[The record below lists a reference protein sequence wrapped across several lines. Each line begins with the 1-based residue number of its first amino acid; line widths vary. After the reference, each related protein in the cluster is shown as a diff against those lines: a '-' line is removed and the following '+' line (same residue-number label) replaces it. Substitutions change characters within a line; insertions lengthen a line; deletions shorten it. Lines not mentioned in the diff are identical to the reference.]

1 MRNLSMRALCAF
13 GCTLAAAA
21 FADGPNR
28 PFPQHTT
35 YSSGTIKPS
44 HRTQAQLDDDV
55 RAAYDRWKTNYLLQ
69 AGTEPDGRAR
79 YRVSAGVIQATDTV
93 SEGQGYG
100 MVIVPL
106 MAGYDPDAQTI
117 FDGLWE
123 YFNDHRSNV
132 DGRLMDWHIPPS
144 EASDDA
150 STGDDSAF
158 DGDADIALGLILAD
172 RQWGSTGRIDYAAEA
187 ADVCAGLLASEI
199 GPDSRLPLL
208 GDWVSPAGP
217 RYNQYTNRSSDLLM
231 AHFRS
236 YARFTGDSAW
246 TTVATNSLSA
256 IDRLQSGYAAAT
268 GLLPDFFV
276 PVSTTDHSPKPAN
289 ANFLEGPHDGAY
301 YYNAGRDPWRIATD
315 ALVNGDAGSLAAAR
329 LLSHW
334 AESAT
339 GGQAP
344 QIKPGYN
351 LNGTLIPPGN
361 YFTSFFAAPLGVAAM
376 LDPAQQS
383 WLNAIDDAVRSA
395 HEGYYEDTVTLQCL
409 IVMSGNY
416 WDPAPAAACLADLD
430 HNGVIDLSDLG
441 LVLAGFGV
449 NDAGDV
455 DGDGDTDLSDLGVV
469 LADFDSSCP

>member
-158 DGDADIALGLILAD
+158 DGDADRLGVFARRALFITTL
-172 RQWGSTGRIDYAAEA
+172 GRGAF
-187 ADVCAGLLASEI
+187 
-199 GPDSRLPLL
+199 DSRHPFFRMREIA
-208 GDWVSPAGP
+208 DQRPH
-217 RYNQYTNRSSDLLM
+217 RFRRRTNL
-231 AHFRS
+231 
-236 YARFTGDSAW
+236 
-246 TTVATNSLSA
+246 
-256 IDRLQSGYAAAT
+256 
-268 GLLPDFFV
+268 
-276 PVSTTDHSPKPAN
+276 
-289 ANFLEGPHDGAY
+289 DG
-301 YYNAGRDPWRIATD
+301 I
-315 ALVNGDAGSLAAAR
+315 
-329 LLSHW
+329 
-334 AESAT
+334 
-339 GGQAP
+339 
-344 QIKPGYN
+344 
-351 LNGTLIPPGN
+351 
-361 YFTSFFAAPLGVAAM
+361 AM
-376 LDPAQQS
+376 LFARRTMRISQS
-383 WLNAIDDAVRSA
+383 
-395 HEGYYEDTVTLQCL
+395 H
-409 IVMSGNY
+409 
-416 WDPAPAAACLADLD
+416 P
-430 HNGVIDLSDLG
+430 
-441 LVLAGFGV
+441 
-449 NDAGDV
+449 
-455 DGDGDTDLSDLGVV
+455 
-469 LADFDSSCP
+469 